1 MMIIARGMEY
11 AEVLNA
17 VKGRKVAV
25 WTCDTCARL
34 CNSIGGKEAADRLAD
49 KLKTDGVNVMSS
61 TSISAACL
69 ISKVCT
75 KMIEIPEE
83 VDMIIALTCD
93 IGVKCTERTFKKEV
107 LSPLVTLGRGFV
119 EADGTPVV
127 MSAFDEYMTL
137 NEAAKK
143 EKKATDPLV

>member
-1 MMIIARGMEY
+1 MIIARGMEY

-17 VKGRKVAV
+17 VKGRKAAV

-34 CNSIGGKEAADRLAD
+34 CDRIGGKDAADRLAYE
-49 KLKTDGVNVMSS
+49 LRSDGIDVVSS
-61 TSISAACL
+61 TSVSAACL
-69 ISKVCT
+69 ISKICL
-75 KMIEIPEE
+75 KMEEIPEE
-83 VDMIIALTCD
+83 VDIIISLTCD
-93 IGVKCTERTFKKEV
+93 IGVKCAARTFKKEI

-127 MSAFDEYMTL
+127 ISAFDEYLTL

-143 EKKATDPLV
+143 EKRATGPLV